1 MKSIIGILLF
11 LLLYSCNTELIESVP
26 DDVDKGTS
34 QSRTVYDF
42 SLNHPK
48 FMVTG
53 NYYIFTL
60 AGASASDFQSI
71 YWSLD
76 GEGSI
81 LGGGTHVNAL
91 FDKGGWHSFRI
102 DFYDFSYNHW
112 WGNTNSFPVY
122 QKAPSIVSKN
132 RIIDAEENYTF
143 TVDYPHIGKYN
154 IEWEFPDGAQCVA
167 SSNTQAILKFPSAG
181 TYTIKCRA
189 KEECPYVSGGIYV
202 SDWDTLNVS
211 VVEAVM
217 PNQWCIR
224 NFQQS
229 GNTVSYDIMY
239 KNTTSSSYRCESLYI
254 TFLYNG
260 AYDGYYGGFSFKWVY
275 NTTFDLYL
283 PYSVNPEYGFETCEW
298 DSHGIGGLARVE
310 PGEIISYRR
319 NAKIAS
325 GKTLADIEYI
335 LLFIYDNKLN
345 YRYVEET
352 GPID

>member
-102 DFYDFSYNHW
+102 DFYDFSNNHW

-211 VVEAVM
+211 VVPKLA
-217 PNQWCIR
+217 PNRWIIR
-224 NFQQS
+224 NFLQS
-229 GNTVSYDIMY
+229 GDEVFYDIMY
-239 KNTTSSSYRCESLYI
+239 KNTTYYSYTCESLYT
-254 TFLYNG
+254 TFLYEG
-260 AYDGYYGGFSFKWVY
+260 AYDGYYGGFSFDWEY
-275 NTTFDLYL
+275 NKTFHLYF
-283 PYSVNPEYGFETCEW
+283 PYPVDANYGFATCEW
-298 DSHGIGGLARVE
+298 DLYNAGVSVHIGS
-310 PGEIISYRR
+310 GEAFLRHRTAHITP
-319 NAKIAS
+319 
-325 GKTLADIEYI
+325 GKTWTDIEYI
-335 LLFIYDNKLN
+335 LFFIYDDKRND
-345 YRYVEET
+345 RYVDE
-352 GPID
+352 IML